1 MNLIKK
7 ILPTSLL
14 VIIPSITLYV
24 LILYFSVKAGIDP
37 ILVLR
42 DPIQACDYPTNVGMI
57 SNIGVLMW
65 AAASVISLFTA
76 TSGLLKKNRRKN
88 MLLSGAILSGILCL
102 DDLFLLHDRHV
113 GQNFIYVTYTILT
126 IFILIRFSKL
136 ILMDESLSFF
146 ISSSFLGLS
155 ILADKF
161 QTSFAISYSTI
172 QLYEEG
178 FKFVGIA
185 CWLFF
190 WWNTSVM
197 SLKSNDIIDN

>member
-136 ILMDESLSFF
+136 ILKDESLSFF